1 MKYSFWIATGV
12 VAILGALI
20 GYQYELRQIPI
31 QEMEEAEAGIAS
43 RAKGLNAMVHA
54 PRPSAA
60 SRTVVRPSPDQLYSA
75 CVYDLKAGPVV
86 FEGTAPDD
94 SYWSLSFFAH
104 NSDNFFVVNDSELEE
119 KAFRFVLI
127 GQGDKMPDGVPESQ
141 IVRSPSQTGIVLQRI
156 FIATED
162 QAGPLDETRR
172 STNCHPMSA

>member
-60 SRTVVRPSPDQLYSA
+60 SRTVVRPSPD
-75 CVYDLKAGPVV
+75 
-86 FEGTAPDD
+86 
-94 SYWSLSFFAH
+94 
-104 NSDNFFVVNDSELEE
+104 
-119 KAFRFVLI
+119 
-127 GQGDKMPDGVPESQ
+127 
-141 IVRSPSQTGIVLQRI
+141 
-156 FIATED
+156 
-162 QAGPLDETRR
+162 
-172 STNCHPMSA
+172 